1 MQFQAHLVSLDQG
14 ELVSCYVSPAREA
27 DGEEVRRLLAEAYA
41 EEPFVEVVD
50 APPGVRE
57 VRETNY
63 CRLFVAHD
71 EHTGK
76 VLAFSAIDNLWKGTS
91 SQALQNLNLMFGLPE
106 TRGLL

>member
-1 MQFQAHLVSLDQG
+1 MQFQAHLVALDQG
-14 ELVSCYVSPAREA
+14 ELVSCYVTPARA
-27 DGEEVRRLLAEAYA
+27 VDGAEVRALFAEAYA

-50 APPGVRE
+50 APPGVLE

-76 VLAFSAIDNLWKGTS
+76 VLVSRPSTTS
-91 SQALQNLNLMFGLPE
+91 GRAPPRRRCRTS
-106 TRGLL
+106 T

>member
-1 MQFQAHLVSLDQG
+1 ML
-14 ELVSCYVSPAREA
+14 
-27 DGEEVRRLLAEAYA
+27 
-41 EEPFVEVVD
+41 
-50 APPGVRE
+50 E
-57 VRETNY
+57 VRETNF

-106 TRGLL
+106 TRGLS